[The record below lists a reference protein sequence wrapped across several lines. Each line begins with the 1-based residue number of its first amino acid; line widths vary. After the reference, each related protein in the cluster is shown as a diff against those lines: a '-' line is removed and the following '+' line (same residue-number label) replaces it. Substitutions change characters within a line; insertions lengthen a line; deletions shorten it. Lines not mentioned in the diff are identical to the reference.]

1 MLDLLLKSAIVRTF
15 GTQTQGSVAMRIEE
29 SRLSRIV
36 RGYRK
41 PSEEELATFRRVL
54 GDEATSGLSERI
66 RTTRGRA
73 KK

>member
-1 MLDLLLKSAIVRTF
+1 MVYLRFKAAIILAFETQAQGALAF
-15 GTQTQGSVAMRIEE
+15 GIEE

-54 GDEATSGLSERI
+54 GDEAISGLS
-66 RTTRGRA
+66 A
-73 KK
+73 KDPE